1 MTKKLIL
8 AMLIVLLPV
17 FCLAQE
23 PVEPPV
29 EEPEQEDWAIFAQ
42 GGVFSTYNNLTDGHL
57 WGTANFMFSRQIYD
71 KLHLRGSYQDMQ
83 NDERDANDYSL
94 QTVFYTRNSMEKFQ
108 LYLLLGGGFLHDS
121 KATEFAV
128 ASWSGGVGLMIPIP
142 GGEFAIVVELTGK
155 GMEGDTYTKMTS
167 GFRVPIK
174 M

>member
-1 MTKKLIL
+1 MKRLIPLIL
-8 AMLIVLLPV
+8 IILLPV

-23 PVEPPV
+23 PES
-29 EEPEQEDWAIFAQ
+29 EQETWAIYAQ
-42 GGVFSTYNNLTDGHL
+42 GGVFSTYNSLTEGHL

-83 NDERDANDYSL
+83 NDERDVNDYGL
-94 QTVFYTRNSMEKFQ
+94 QTMFFTRNSLERFQ
-108 LYLLLGGGFLHDS
+108 LYLVLGGGFAHD
-121 KATEFAV
+121 AEAANFAD

-142 GGEFAIVVELTGK
+142 AAEFAITVEVMAK
-155 GMEGDTYTKMTS
+155 GLENDTYAQFMT